1 MVSYGNRNKRTR
13 LGKPN
18 LKALLKKFTQ
28 KTARRKL

>member
-1 MVSYGNRNKRTR
+1 MVSHGNRNKRTR

-18 LKALLKKFTQ
+18 LKAMLKKLTH